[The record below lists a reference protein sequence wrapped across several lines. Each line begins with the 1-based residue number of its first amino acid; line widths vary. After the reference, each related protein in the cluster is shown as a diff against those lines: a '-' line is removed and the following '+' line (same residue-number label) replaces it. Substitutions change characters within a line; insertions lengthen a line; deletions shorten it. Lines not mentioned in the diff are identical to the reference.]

1 MCVSLYEGLAFAF
14 HNKLESYGSE
24 VEVVLVT
31 NIYPK
36 VVGGWCY
43 IGCSKCSKKLQHEIS
58 PFAYIVCIVWSCLF
72 QTRLMILFLW
82 LLIWR

>member
-36 VVGGWCY
+36 VVGGEETEY
-43 IGCSKCSKKLQHEIS
+43 L
-58 PFAYIVCIVWSCLF
+58 
-72 QTRLMILFLW
+72 
-82 LLIWR
+82 

>member
-1 MCVSLYEGLAFAF
+1 MSLIFCRDVNMCVSLYEGLAFAF

-36 VVGGWCY
+36 VVGGEETEY
-43 IGCSKCSKKLQHEIS
+43 L
-58 PFAYIVCIVWSCLF
+58 WSFLHLVKTSNALF
-72 QTRLMILFLW
+72 VIDCVYK
-82 LLIWR
+82 

>member
-1 MCVSLYEGLAFAF
+1 MLRVERDVNMCVSLYEGLAFAF

-36 VVGGWCY
+36 VVGDKRMVLYWM
-43 IGCSKCSKKLQHEIS
+43 L
-58 PFAYIVCIVWSCLF
+58 
-72 QTRLMILFLW
+72 
-82 LLIWR
+82 